1 MVESETPHRMFSQH
15 DRGNKKTLPYGV
27 PAIEQYQI
35 EYTYRQK
42 KGKEFLKFLALFLD
56 KHCFCV
62 HGSYFDFIDMPSL
75 RSARYICLQQIRYVF
90 AALKLDMI

>member
-1 MVESETPHRMFSQH
+1 MTH
-15 DRGNKKTLPYGV
+15 GV

-42 KGKEFLKFLALFLD
+42 KGEEFLKFLALFLD